1 MITLT
6 GLEIVYLCDSI
17 ANKDIAEG
25 LPDKDAFVP
34 LARGALL
41 KLGSAYRELVAV
53 DGIAPGPVMVAI
65 TEEEA
70 WLMRSKVR
78 TGDLASISRT
88 SASPCRSSCMNCSVL
103 SMLG

>member
-70 WLMRSKVR
+70 
-78 TGDLASISRT
+78 
-88 SASPCRSSCMNCSVL
+88 
-103 SMLG
+103 